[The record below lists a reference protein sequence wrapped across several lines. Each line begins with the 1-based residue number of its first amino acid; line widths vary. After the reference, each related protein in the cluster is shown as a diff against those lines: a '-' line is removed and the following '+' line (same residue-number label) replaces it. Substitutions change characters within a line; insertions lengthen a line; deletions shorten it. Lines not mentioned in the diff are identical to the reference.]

1 MKNEKAKINK
11 KIGIRLVSGICAV
24 LWMMVIFMFSAQPAD
39 ESSEIS
45 GRVSY
50 RIVSGLD
57 RVLQMEKSRGELEQA
72 AEKIEFP
79 VRKMA
84 HMCEYAVL
92 SLLFLALFYA
102 GDAGEYSRLRGRPY
116 MFSFFLTAV
125 YAATD
130 EFHQLF
136 VPGRA
141 GRILDVFTDSA
152 GALIALLLAGFTI
165 KIINKGAD
173 RQTVR

>member
-1 MKNEKAKINK
+1 MKKDKQEKNNK
-11 KIGIRLVSGICAV
+11 KIGIRLVCGVLAV
-24 LWMMVIFMFSAQPAD
+24 FWMILIFMFSAQPAD

-57 RVLQMEKSRGELEQA
+57 RVLQMEKSRGELELA

-92 SLLFLALFYA
+92 SLLFLALFYT
-102 GDAGEYSRLRGRPY
+102 GDAGEGSRLLGRQY
-116 MFSFFLTAV
+116 VYSFLLTAV

-141 GRILDVFTDSA
+141 GRVLDVFTDSA
-152 GALIALLLAGFTI
+152 GALIALFLAGFFT
-165 KIINKGAD
+165 KMINKSSN
-173 RQTVR
+173 RKR